1 MEFSG
6 TLTAKAT
13 ADYIFQRLTD
23 VNWISTCIPNLQKL
37 DMITENEFKAVFKL
51 DIAESAKGL
60 HLDYLTRITTEMR
73 FKFLKKTRDETVLEG
88 SGRVVGSKMTLRL
101 SFKIHEDSGAS
112 TILWRA
118 DVEFGLLLKAF
129 GEELIRKI
137 SADTIGSITD
147 CLSKKFSEIQ

>member
-23 VNWISTCIPNLQKL
+23 VKWISTCIPNLQRL
-37 DMITENEFKAVFKL
+37 DVVNDDEFKAVFKL
-51 DIAESAKGL
+51 DLAESAKGL
-60 HLDYLTRITTEMR
+60 HLDYLTRITTEMH

-101 SFKIHEDSGAS
+101 SFKVNESSGS
-112 TILWRA
+112 SVILWQA
-118 DVEFGLLLKAF
+118 EVEFGLLLKAF

-137 SADTIGSITD
+137 SGDTIGSITD
-147 CLSKKFSEIQ
+147 SLSKKLDETQ

>member
-6 TLTAKAT
+6 TLPAKAS

-23 VNWISTCIPNLQKL
+23 VRWISACIPNLERL
-37 DMITENEFKAVFKL
+37 DVMEGDEFKAVFKL
-51 DIAESAKGL
+51 DLAESAKGL

-73 FKFLKKTRDETVLEG
+73 FKFLKMERDETVLEG
-88 SGRVVGSKMTLRL
+88 SGRVVGSKMVIRL
-101 SFKIHEDSGAS
+101 SFKIREDSAAAS
-112 TILWRA
+112 ILWHA

-147 CLSKKFSEIQ
+147 CLSRKLGETQ